1 MRVGI
6 VVKTPHHKH
15 EAVILKWVVFWATA
29 TKKLLVKGL
38 RRILIF
44 YSTDSQELFSDFM
57 WRVDPDPALLSLMN
71 N

>member
-15 EAVILKWVVFWATA
+15 EAVVLEWVVFWATA

-44 YSTDSQELFSDFM
+44 YSTDSQEWFSHNT
-57 WRVDPDPALLSLMN
+57 LCGE
-71 N
+71 